1 MDPATWKDYLALP
14 AKAEPT
20 RKPSDMKY
28 FHSWLRRCACTC
40 PERRSR
46 VSSAP
51 TMATIQKQQG
61 CSPTGGWRPLIQW
74 RTASNGKKQV
84 TMTHQWG
91 TGGGR
96 GGRVTSVT
104 WSSARS
110 QTQRGLLVQS
120 HVHQVHNQVKLTCG
134 LRSQAPYGE
143 EEGPRGA
150 GHRDTHFVT
159 GHCARSLG
167 FWSFSA

>member
-1 MDPATWKDYLALP
+1 MPRATLESVLGTHDGDDPETAGMLTHWRMAP
-14 AKAEPT
+14 PHPVAHCQQWEEA
-20 RKPSDMKY
+20 SDND
-28 FHSWLRRCACTC
+28 
-40 PERRSR
+40 
-46 VSSAP
+46 
-51 TMATIQKQQG
+51 
-61 CSPTGGWRPLIQW
+61 SPVGNW
-74 RTASNGKKQV
+74 
-84 TMTHQWG
+84 
-91 TGGGR
+91 GGR

-167 FWSFSA
+167 FWSFSV